1 MDRRRLGVRS
11 GTTSGATKTDT
22 LKEAGETTM
31 NVYDD
36 TPETAPRVQSML
48 PSKGAAT
55 RTLRSSTDYKKARE
69 QFLYQARHHRN
80 PDGSWGQHC
89 WLCGEPIDYRLRF
102 PHPRSWS
109 LDHVIA
115 VTENAALA
123 LNPGNFRSAH
133 LDCNNHRQTG
143 EPPIELGSPS
153 EAW

>member
-1 MDRRRLGVRS
+1 V
-11 GTTSGATKTDT
+11 
-22 LKEAGETTM
+22 
-31 NVYDD
+31 NIYDD
-36 TPETAPRVQSML
+36 TPEGAPRIRSTL
-48 PSKGAAT
+48 PSKNAAS
-55 RTLRSSTDYKKARE
+55 RAFRSSTLYKQARE
-69 QFLYQARHHRN
+69 RFRHQAEHYRS
-80 PDGSWGQHC
+80 PDGSWGQPC
-89 WLCGEPIDYRLRF
+89 WLCGEPIDYRLKF

-109 LDHVIA
+109 LDHAIA